1 MPLIYR
7 RLIFCLF
14 NSGRE
19 KERVLIQC
27 QLRCCL
33 CVLLSGDFMS
43 PVRNSLCLGELG
55 GLTFGHC
62 FSKSSIMSAAT
73 CIREMRDF
81 AILWAILGCILGLC
95 ACGQSF
101 HCLFLQEKKGER
113 YPCLLYPFLK
123 EKERELLSMLALS
136 FPAREREL
144 ELLSVP
150 ALSSLCKGGGSV
162 FLFLSF
168 FFLSFSRL
176 AFALL
181 GILT

>member
-101 HCLFLQEKKGER
+101 HCLFLQEKKRER
-113 YPCLLYPFLK
+113 YPCWLYPFLK
-123 EKERELLSMLALS
+123 EKERERAAIHAGFILSCKSKRGAIHAGFILLVQRGRICFLLLALLLLS
-136 FPAREREL
+136 R
-144 ELLSVP
+144 V
-150 ALSSLCKGGGSV
+150 
-162 FLFLSF
+162 
-168 FFLSFSRL
+168 
-176 AFALL
+176 
-181 GILT
+181 

>member
-101 HCLFLQEKKGER
+101 HCLFLQEKKRER
-113 YPCLLYPFLK
+113 YPCWLYPFLK
-123 EKERELLSMLALS
+123 EKERESCYPCWLYPFLQEQ
-136 FPAREREL
+136 ERCYPRGL
-144 ELLSVP
+144 YP
-150 ALSSLCKGGGSV
+150 PCAKGGDLSSSSCFASSV
-162 FLFLSF
+162 
-168 FFLSFSRL
+168 SRL
-176 AFALL
+176 SCLAS
-181 GILT
+181 LT